1 MTLFAAVL
9 FSHIAG
15 AFFLFAGLSLEW
27 LAVSHLRK
35 TRDRAGADP
44 WIKAVRIAPSF
55 YAPAIGVVFF
65 SGRYLASK
73 VGWDQSWIFA
83 ALAALVVIGLTG
95 IVVTRPRV
103 NAILKIAKETPDKLS
118 ASLEQRLHDPVL
130 LASVRFRVALVF
142 GILLLMVTKLD
153 GMFSLMAISGAA
165 ALGALMAGLAWRRPL
180 LHQATTANEL
190 PAR

>member
-27 LAVSHLRK
+27 LACSYLRK
-35 TRDRAGADP
+35 SLDRAHADP
-44 WIKAVRIAPSF
+44 WIELVRIAPMF
-55 YAPAIGVVFF
+55 YGPAIGVVLF

-73 VGWDQSWIFA
+73 VGWDQTWIV
-83 ALAALVVIGLTG
+83 AALVALVAIGL
-95 IVVTRPRV
+95 VWAVFTRPRIRSIV
-103 NAILKIAKETPDKLS
+103 KLAKDTPDRLS
-118 ASLEQRLHDPVL
+118 ACLEHRLHDPVL

-153 GMFSLMAISGAA
+153 GTFSVMAISGAV
-165 ALGALMAGLAWRRPL
+165 ALGALMAGLAWRRPPL
-180 LHQATTANEL
+180 DQATTGN
-190 PAR
+190 